1 MTYVCYYVKL
11 IIKAMIL
18 KIRRLSVELERWV
31 GLPKFTISIPTF
43 LYFYRQKF
51 NALFYIVLMH
61 MIIKFLIKFHF
72 FTFY

>member
-31 GLPKFTISIPTF
+31 GLLKFTISIPTI
-43 LYFYRQKF
+43 LYFYRQHF
-51 NALFYIVLMH
+51 NALFHIVLMQ
-61 MIIKFLIKFHF
+61 MVIKFLIKFFF

>member
-43 LYFYRQKF
+43 LYFYRQNF

-61 MIIKFLIKFHF
+61 MIIKFLIKFLF